1 MKTGKVIVYY
11 GNGRGK
17 TSSAVG
23 YALAEAGKGE
33 NAIIISFLKQRDDE
47 VNDFMKRL
55 EPEVRQFRF
64 QKSEKIYD
72 DLTEEERLDEN
83 RNMMNGLNYARKTL
97 ANEDCS
103 VLVLDEILGLLDRGI
118 ISMDEMT
125 ALLDRRQP
133 ETDLILTGRVLH
145 DELLPYVD
153 EAFEISV
160 KKS

>member
-17 TSSAVG
+17 TSSALG
-23 YALAEAGKGE
+23 YALAEAGKGDT
-33 NAIIISFLKQRDDE
+33 AIIISFLKQKDGDVDE
-47 VNDFMKRL
+47 FMKRL
-55 EPEVRQFRF
+55 EPEIRQFRF

-72 DLTEEERLDEN
+72 DLTEEERFDEN

-118 ISMDEMT
+118 ISMDEMK
-125 ALLDRRQP
+125 ALLDRRQE

-145 DELLPYVD
+145 EDLIPYID

-160 KKS
+160 RKA

>member
-23 YALAEAGKGE
+23 YALTEAGKGE
-33 NAIIISFLKQRDDE
+33 NAIIISFLKQKDDE

-55 EPEVRQFRF
+55 EPEIRVFRF

-72 DLTEEERLDEN
+72 DLTEEERIDEN

-97 ANEDCS
+97 VNEDCS
-103 VLVLDEILGLLDRGI
+103 VLVMDEILGLLDREI